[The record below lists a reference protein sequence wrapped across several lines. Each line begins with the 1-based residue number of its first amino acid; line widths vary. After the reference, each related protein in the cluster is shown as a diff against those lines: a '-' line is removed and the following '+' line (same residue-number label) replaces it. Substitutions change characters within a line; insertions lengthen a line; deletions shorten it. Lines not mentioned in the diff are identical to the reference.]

1 MVEPR
6 SLLGQTISHYR
17 IVEQLGGGG
26 MGVVYRAE
34 DLELGRPVA
43 LKFLPESLAQ
53 DPVALERFRREA
65 RAASALNH
73 PNICTIYEIG
83 KHENV
88 TFIAMECL
96 EGQTLKHL
104 ISGKALPFEQLL
116 DLAVQIAEGLDAA
129 HSKGI
134 VHRDIKPANIFATAR
149 GHIKILDFGLAKVS
163 PAISSSQYSAAT
175 LDPLLTSPGTTLGT
189 VAYMSPEQV
198 QGRELDARTDLFSFG
213 CVLYEMATGQLP
225 FRGETSALIFNS
237 ILERAPV
244 PAIRLNPDLS
254 PKFQD
259 VLDKALE
266 KDRNLRYQ
274 SAAEMRADLSRL
286 KRDSGSQS
294 VTSKFPAAVVPP
306 QSNSKL
312 GYIAGAALLALLA
325 VAALLWYRNSSGP
338 HSAGSAARPSIAVL
352 NLENLSS
359 GPDSAYFSAG
369 MSDEIS
375 TKLSKLQGVD
385 VAPHSA
391 VATLKSAGASPA
403 DLGRQ
408 LGVRYLLEGS
418 IRKAGDQI
426 RINVQLIDSTTG
438 FQTWAD
444 DFTGSDQDVFSL
456 QEQLALKIAEAL
468 NLRLTPQEQQA
479 VKRRYTENP
488 QAYEA
493 YMMGRVFLEQEDQP
507 EKLEAA
513 RKYFQQA
520 LQLDPMLQEQLALKI
535 AEALNLRLTPQEQQ
549 AVKRRYTEN
558 PQAYEAYMMG
568 RVFLEQEDQPEKLE
582 AARKYFQQALQL
594 DPNYAP
600 ALIGLSSVEGY
611 YYRDINSDP
620 AYHQR
625 AIDLAR
631 RALVIDPDL
640 PEGHMAVGRNLGAE
654 YDYVGAVR
662 EIRRGVELDPDNAT
676 GWDMLSWAL
685 GYLQPPQAVESEKA
699 ARETIRLRPS
709 MPGAQY
715 HLGRA
720 LMLQGRFPEALAA
733 FDRCEQLLGDNGGLA
748 NGGRGQ
754 LNVIQGNYDQAL
766 AFLEKAG
773 AKGNAINQ
781 YWFAAAYAGKGDHA
795 KAVAALQQAF
805 DRGYRDFPAID
816 STPYFANLRSD
827 PQFQKLLSKYRPK

>member
-104 ISGKALPFEQLL
+104 ISGKPLPFEQLL

-294 VTSKFPAAVVPP
+294 VTSKLPAAVVPP

-325 VAALLWYRNSSGP
+325 VAGLLWYRNSSGP
-338 HSAGSAARPSIAVL
+338 HSTGSAARPSIAVL

-375 TKLSKLQGVD
+375 TKLSKLQGID

-391 VATLKSAGASPA
+391 VATLKSSGASPA

-520 LQLDPMLQEQLALKI
+520 LQLDP
-535 AEALNLRLTPQEQQ
+535 
-549 AVKRRYTEN
+549 
-558 PQAYEAYMMG
+558 
-568 RVFLEQEDQPEKLE
+568 
-582 AARKYFQQALQL
+582 
-594 DPNYAP
+594 NYAP

-631 RALVIDPDL
+631 RALVIDPNL

-720 LMLQGRFPEALAA
+720 LMLQGRFPEAMAA

-773 AKGNAINQ
+773 SKGNAINQ
-781 YWFAAAYAGKGDHA
+781 YWFAAAYAGKGDQG
-795 KAVAALQQAF
+795 KALAALQQAF

-816 STPYFANLRSD
+816 STPYFANLRPN
-827 PQFQKLLSKYRPK
+827 PQFQKLLAKYRPK

>member
-1 MVEPR
+1 M
-6 SLLGQTISHYR
+6 
-17 IVEQLGGGG
+17 
-26 MGVVYRAE
+26 
-34 DLELGRPVA
+34 
-43 LKFLPESLAQ
+43 
-53 DPVALERFRREA
+53 
-65 RAASALNH
+65 
-73 PNICTIYEIG
+73 
-83 KHENV
+83 
-88 TFIAMECL
+88 
-96 EGQTLKHL
+96 
-104 ISGKALPFEQLL
+104 
-116 DLAVQIAEGLDAA
+116 QIAEGLDAA

-254 PKFQD
+254 AKFQD

-312 GYIAGAALLALLA
+312 GYIAVAALLALLA

-444 DFTGSDQDVFSL
+444 DFTGSDQDVFS
-456 QEQLALKIAEAL
+456 
-468 NLRLTPQEQQA
+468 
-479 VKRRYTENP
+479 
-488 QAYEA
+488 
-493 YMMGRVFLEQEDQP
+493 
-507 EKLEAA
+507 
-513 RKYFQQA
+513 
-520 LQLDPMLQEQLALKI
+520 LQEQLALKI

>member
-1 MVEPR
+1 MVEPH

-104 ISGKALPFEQLL
+104 ISGKSLPFEQLL

-134 VHRDIKPANIFATAR
+134 VHRDIKPANIFVTSR

-163 PAISSSQYSAAT
+163 PAISAPQQSAAT
-175 LDPLLTSPGTTLGT
+175 LDPFLTSPGTTLGT

-225 FRGETSALIFNS
+225 FRGDTSALIFNS

-244 PAIRLNPDLS
+244 PALRLNPDLS

-259 VLDKALE
+259 ILDKALE

-294 VTSKFPAAVVPP
+294 VTSKLPAVAAP
-306 QSNSKL
+306 QSSRKL
-312 GYIAGAALLALLA
+312 GYIAGAALVALLA
-325 VAALLWYRNSSGP
+325 VAGFLWYRNSSGAHP
-338 HSAGSAARPSIAVL
+338 AGSAARPSIAVL

-375 TKLSKLQGVD
+375 TKLSKLQGID

-391 VATLKSAGASPA
+391 VAALKTAGVAPA

-408 LGVRYLLEGS
+408 LGVRYLLEGG

-444 DFTGSDQDVFSL
+444 DFVGSDQDVFS
-456 QEQLALKIAEAL
+456 
-468 NLRLTPQEQQA
+468 
-479 VKRRYTENP
+479 
-488 QAYEA
+488 
-493 YMMGRVFLEQEDQP
+493 
-507 EKLEAA
+507 
-513 RKYFQQA
+513 
-520 LQLDPMLQEQLALKI
+520 LQEQLALKI

-625 AIDLAR
+625 AIDLAH
-631 RALVIDPDL
+631 RALALDPDL
-640 PEGHMAVGRNLGAE
+640 PEGHIAVGRNLGAE

-662 EIRRGVELDPDNAT
+662 EIRRGVELDPDNAA
-676 GWDMLSWAL
+676 GWDLLSWAL
-685 GYLQPPQAVESEKA
+685 SYEQPPQAAEAEKA

-720 LMLQGRFPEALAA
+720 LMLQGRFSEALAA

-795 KAVAALQQAF
+795 KALASLQDAF
-805 DRGYRDFPAID
+805 DRGYRDFPAIE
-816 STPYFANLRSD
+816 STPYFANLRND
-827 PQFQKLLSKYRPK
+827 PQFQKLLAKYRSR

>member
-104 ISGKALPFEQLL
+104 ISGKPLPFEQLL

-225 FRGETSALIFNS
+225 FRGDTSALIFNS

-338 HSAGSAARPSIAVL
+338 HSTGSAARPSIAVL

-375 TKLSKLQGVD
+375 TKLSKLQGID

-444 DFTGSDQDVFSL
+444 DFTGSDQDVFS
-456 QEQLALKIAEAL
+456 
-468 NLRLTPQEQQA
+468 
-479 VKRRYTENP
+479 
-488 QAYEA
+488 
-493 YMMGRVFLEQEDQP
+493 
-507 EKLEAA
+507 
-513 RKYFQQA
+513 
-520 LQLDPMLQEQLALKI
+520 LQEQLALKI

>member
-254 PKFQD
+254 AKFQD

-444 DFTGSDQDVFSL
+444 DFTGSDQDVFS
-456 QEQLALKIAEAL
+456 
-468 NLRLTPQEQQA
+468 
-479 VKRRYTENP
+479 
-488 QAYEA
+488 
-493 YMMGRVFLEQEDQP
+493 
-507 EKLEAA
+507 
-513 RKYFQQA
+513 
-520 LQLDPMLQEQLALKI
+520 LQEQLALKI

>member
-254 PKFQD
+254 AKFQD

-520 LQLDPMLQEQLALKI
+520 LQLDP
-535 AEALNLRLTPQEQQ
+535 
-549 AVKRRYTEN
+549 
-558 PQAYEAYMMG
+558 
-568 RVFLEQEDQPEKLE
+568 
-582 AARKYFQQALQL
+582 
-594 DPNYAP
+594 NYAP

-654 YDYVGAVR
+654 YDYIGAVR

>member
-53 DPVALERFRREA
+53 DPIALERFRREA

-104 ISGKALPFEQLL
+104 ISGKPLPFEQLL
-116 DLAVQIAEGLDAA
+116 DLSVQIAEGLDAA

-134 VHRDIKPANIFATAR
+134 VHRDIKPANIFATSR

-163 PAISSSQYSAAT
+163 AAISAPQQSAAT

-225 FRGETSALIFNS
+225 FRGDTSALIFNS
-237 ILERAPV
+237 ILERAPA
-244 PAIRLNPDLS
+244 PALRLNPDLS

-294 VTSKFPAAVVPP
+294 VTSKIPPAAAP
-306 QSNSKL
+306 QSSRKL
-312 GYIAGAALLALLA
+312 GYIAAAALVALLA
-325 VAALLWYRNSSGP
+325 VAGFLWYRNSSGA
-338 HSAGSAARPSIAVL
+338 HSAASAARPSIAVL

-375 TKLSKLQGVD
+375 TKLSKLQGID

-391 VATLKSAGASPA
+391 VAALKTAGVAPA

-408 LGVRYLLEGS
+408 LGVRYLLEGG

-444 DFTGSDQDVFSL
+444 DFVGSDQDVFS
-456 QEQLALKIAEAL
+456 
-468 NLRLTPQEQQA
+468 
-479 VKRRYTENP
+479 
-488 QAYEA
+488 
-493 YMMGRVFLEQEDQP
+493 
-507 EKLEAA
+507 
-513 RKYFQQA
+513 
-520 LQLDPMLQEQLALKI
+520 LQEQLALKI

-631 RALVIDPDL
+631 RALALDPNL

-662 EIRRGVELDPDNAT
+662 EIRRGVELDPDNPT

-685 GYLQPPQAVESEKA
+685 AYEQPPQAVEAEKA

-720 LMLQGRFPEALAA
+720 LMLQGRFPEASAA

-795 KAVAALQQAF
+795 KALASLQQAL
-805 DRGYRDFPAID
+805 DRGYRDFPAIE
-816 STPYFANLRSD
+816 STPYFANLRND
-827 PQFQKLLSKYRPK
+827 PQYQKLLAKYRPK

>member
-104 ISGKALPFEQLL
+104 ISGKPLPFEQLL

-134 VHRDIKPANIFATAR
+134 VHRDIKPANIFATSR

-213 CVLYEMATGQLP
+213 CVLHEMATGQLP

-294 VTSKFPAAVVPP
+294 VTSKLPAAVVPP

-325 VAALLWYRNSSGP
+325 VAGLLWYRNSSGP

-375 TKLSKLQGVD
+375 TKLSKLQGID

-391 VATLKSAGASPA
+391 VATLKSSGASPA

-444 DFTGSDQDVFSL
+444 DFTGSDQDVFS
-456 QEQLALKIAEAL
+456 
-468 NLRLTPQEQQA
+468 
-479 VKRRYTENP
+479 
-488 QAYEA
+488 
-493 YMMGRVFLEQEDQP
+493 
-507 EKLEAA
+507 
-513 RKYFQQA
+513 
-520 LQLDPMLQEQLALKI
+520 LQEQLALKI

-720 LMLQGRFPEALAA
+720 LMYQGRFPEAMAA

-773 AKGNAINQ
+773 SKGNAINQ
-781 YWFAAAYAGKGDHA
+781 YWFAAAYAGKGDQG
-795 KAVAALQQAF
+795 KALAALQQAF

-816 STPYFANLRSD
+816 STPYFANLRPN
-827 PQFQKLLSKYRPK
+827 PQFQKLLAKYRPK

>member
-254 PKFQD
+254 AKFQD

-338 HSAGSAARPSIAVL
+338 HSTGSAARPSIAVL

-375 TKLSKLQGVD
+375 TKLSKLQGID

-444 DFTGSDQDVFSL
+444 DFTGSDQDVFS
-456 QEQLALKIAEAL
+456 
-468 NLRLTPQEQQA
+468 
-479 VKRRYTENP
+479 
-488 QAYEA
+488 
-493 YMMGRVFLEQEDQP
+493 
-507 EKLEAA
+507 
-513 RKYFQQA
+513 
-520 LQLDPMLQEQLALKI
+520 LQEQLALKI